1 MQSVRCIESNDQGQT
16 IWFITS
22 SAQPLTN
29 YIEPVMNKPYSQL
42 VRVSGLTTAVSS
54 EEMLVYPDFL
64 LDALSAML
72 T

>member
-1 MQSVRCIESNDQGQT
+1 
-16 IWFITS
+16 
-22 SAQPLTN
+22 
-29 YIEPVMNKPYSQL
+29 MNKPYSQL